1 MWNDS
6 DRMGYKDFLG
16 YEVKNNLFIIPP
28 KGQKG
33 SVWYSFD
40 EFVIIEN
47 RVKEQL
53 ANNFDVFTGN
63 IFSRLEEDW
72 VFLLPYLLQEKEIQ
86 SGEEFAYYYE
96 KLVHWW
102 SAMNTVFSVPDMEEA
117 PQDLKE
123 KILSIRTESEKF
135 TEQMNKN
142 MVQFFEKYFPAMAE
156 LSHVTLPKEVVLLS
170 EGELSDSE
178 LEQIRLRL
186 QGCFELNEEVCLMQE
201 LDSRL
206 ELKGLILE
214 REEAQSVSEI
224 KGAVSFKGLV
234 RGKVRVVRNFK
245 DLPSVEEGEILV
257 TEMTNPDYVPTMKK
271 VIGIITDEGG
281 VTCHAAIV
289 SRELKIPCIVGTKIS
304 TQVLKNGD
312 MVELDANTGI
322 IKIL

>member
-1 MWNDS
+1 
-6 DRMGYKDFLG
+6 
-16 YEVKNNLFIIPP
+16 
-28 KGQKG
+28 
-33 SVWYSFD
+33 
-40 EFVIIEN
+40 
-47 RVKEQL
+47 
-53 ANNFDVFTGN
+53 
-63 IFSRLEEDW
+63 
-72 VFLLPYLLQEKEIQ
+72 
-86 SGEEFAYYYE
+86 
-96 KLVHWW
+96 
-102 SAMNTVFSVPDMEEA
+102 
-117 PQDLKE
+117 
-123 KILSIRTESEKF
+123 
-135 TEQMNKN
+135 
-142 MVQFFEKYFPAMAE
+142 MAE